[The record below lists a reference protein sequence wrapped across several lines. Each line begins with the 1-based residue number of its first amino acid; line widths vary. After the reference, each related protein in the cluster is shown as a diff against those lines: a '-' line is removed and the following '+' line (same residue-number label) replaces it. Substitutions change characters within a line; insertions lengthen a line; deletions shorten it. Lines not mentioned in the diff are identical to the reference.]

1 MDQDGKKSGSFL
13 SELRRR
19 KVIRTCLLY
28 VVLCWGALQVADIVA
43 PALGY
48 DDDEV
53 SRYLLYAAVLGFP
66 VCFALAWF
74 FQISSQGITRTRTF
88 EERRVLNNVPPI
100 NDRRSHGVSGFLKR
114 NAESEFGHQWL
125 ISAETGPL
133 SGLTYPVRDAM
144 VLGRALECDLAI
156 VTPHVS
162 RQHARLEIDEDD
174 RLYIEDLGSSNGTMV
189 NGKRA
194 VSRQQLR
201 HDDEVRLHD
210 IIFRVTEKMS
220 RPRSERQANDQTT
233 FIHASELERGGRQ
246 S

>member
-1 MDQDGKKSGSFL
+1 MDPDAKTSKSFL
-13 SELRRR
+13 NELRRR

-28 VVLCWGALQVADIVA
+28 VLLCWGALQVFDIVA

-48 DDDEV
+48 DADLV
-53 SRYLLYAAVLGFP
+53 SRYFLYAAVLGFP
-66 VCFALAWF
+66 ITFALAWF
-74 FQISSQGITRTRTF
+74 FQISSRGIERTRSF
-88 EERRVLNNVPPI
+88 EERRILNNVPPI

-114 NAESEFGHQWL
+114 GGDGEPEHQWI

-133 SGLTYPVRDAM
+133 NGLSYPVVDAI

-162 RQHARLEIDEDD
+162 RQHARLEVDD
-174 RLYIEDLGSSNGTMV
+174 GRLFIEDLGSSNGTVV

-201 HDDEVRLHD
+201 HDDEIRLHD
-210 IIFRVTEKMS
+210 IIFRVTERMS
-220 RPRSERQANDQTT
+220 RPSSERQATDQTT
-233 FIHASELERGGRQ
+233 FIHASELERGGG
-246 S
+246 